1 MSLKN
6 LNNVWVVDDDPLQ
19 VLILN
24 RLLADQP
31 NIKNIKFFSGGD
43 AAVAAL
49 KGKLSSEEL
58 PDLVFLDLVMMRGD
72 GWTFLDHYKKL
83 KGKLGHQVH
92 IVVISSYSEDNL
104 KKAKQYAEVVDFLPK
119 PLDKKEFEA
128 LMKLLNEMDE

>member
-1 MSLKN
+1 MSLKA

-49 KGKLSSEEL
+49 KGKISSNEL

-72 GWTFLDHYKKL
+72 GWAFLDHYKKL
-83 KGKLGHQVH
+83 KGKLGLQAH

-128 LMKLLNEMDE
+128 LMKLLDEKEE